1 MQTQSLRHTP
11 GRTSSALLDRIR
23 IVRAASLALT
33 APLSP
38 EDLMVQS
45 MPDASPAKW
54 HLAHTTWFFETFLL
68 SEFLPDYQ
76 PFAPEFRHVFNSYYK
91 GIGKHPVRGMRGTFS
106 RPTLD
111 RVLAY
116 RAHVNA
122 GMQKLLANGLNE
134 QAKELVVIGLN
145 HEQQHQE
152 LIVTDLKHGFWSQPL
167 RPNLVELQPEKSKSS
182 PGSLRWTS
190 FAGGQVEIGH
200 SGSDFS
206 FDN

>member
-1 MQTQSLRHTP
+1 IP
-11 GRTSSALLDRIR
+11 GPCVFYETVGHQRASYAEHLMNQQSSAIASDATIEPLLQRFAD
-23 IVRAASLALT
+23 VRAFSEQLVSH
-33 APLSP
+33 LSP
-38 EDLMVQS
+38 DDLMVQS

-116 RAHVNA
+116 RTHVNA

-145 HEQQHQE
+145 HEQQHQ
-152 LIVTDLKHGFWSQPL
+152 
-167 RPNLVELQPEKSKSS
+167 
-182 PGSLRWTS
+182 
-190 FAGGQVEIGH
+190 
-200 SGSDFS
+200 
-206 FDN
+206 

>member
-1 MQTQSLRHTP
+1 MNTHLMDAYLRLRQHTLSL
-11 GRTSSALLDRIR
+11 
-23 IVRAASLALT
+23 V
-33 APLSP
+33 APLSA
-38 EDLMVQS
+38 EDCCVQS

-122 GMQKLLANGLNE
+122 GMQRLLANGSNE

-145 HEQQHQE
+145 HEQQH
-152 LIVTDLKHGFWSQPL
+152 
-167 RPNLVELQPEKSKSS
+167 
-182 PGSLRWTS
+182 
-190 FAGGQVEIGH
+190 
-200 SGSDFS
+200 
-206 FDN
+206 